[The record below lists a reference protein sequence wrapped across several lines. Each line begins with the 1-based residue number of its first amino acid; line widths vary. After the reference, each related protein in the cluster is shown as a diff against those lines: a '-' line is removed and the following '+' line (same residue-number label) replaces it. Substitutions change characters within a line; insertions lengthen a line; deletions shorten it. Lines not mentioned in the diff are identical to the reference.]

1 MNLKTFCLTAA
12 AVAALSLNASWV
24 HAEEDDDV
32 NDFETNTVNSQSGAC
47 YGHVIQVSTYPQGSP
62 SYIYF
67 RKTAKSNVYYYGTT
81 YDPILINAALHAQN
95 GSTQVRIWNANGS
108 NGCGGNS
115 SSNGIGEIR
124 RIRVNP

>member
-12 AVAALSLNASWV
+12 VATLSLNATWV
-24 HAEEDDDV
+24 HAEEDDA
-32 NDFETNTVNSQSGAC
+32 NEFETNTVNSQSSTC
-47 YGHVIQVSTYPQGSP
+47 DGHVIQVSTYPQGSP
-62 SYIYF
+62 SYIYV

-81 YDPILINAALHAQN
+81 DDPILINAALHAQN
-95 GSTQVRIWNANGS
+95 GATQVRIWKANGS